1 MRNVLLVVSL
11 VLGSI
16 ILLSCGEKAPE
27 DKLVG
32 MWEAP
37 GMGRVEFK
45 ADGTV
50 EIENETDPAT
60 WELVAGEPH
69 ILRMIEGDDPED
81 AEELDLI
88 FRTNNEITLSEE
100 GATIV
105 LKRVVE

>member
-1 MRNVLLVVSL
+1 MRNVLLAVSL
-11 VLGSI
+11 VLGLI
-16 ILLSCGEKAPE
+16 ILPSCGEKAPE

-45 ADGTV
+45 ADGTM
-50 EIENETDPAT
+50 EIENETEAAT
-60 WELVAGEPH
+60 WELVGGEPH
-69 ILRMIEGDDPED
+69 ILRVIEGDDPED

-88 FRTNNEITLSEE
+88 FRTNDEISLSEE
-100 GATIV
+100 DETIV